1 MEFRQH
7 DQEDYINT
15 LKFLELE
22 MKMDEENCREML
34 NIEPSHLTKGKIT
47 EMAKLA
53 GRYKKESN
61 RLIKGIKELRKTTTE
76 PHKENPLER
85 KKTWFI
91 I

>member
-22 MKMDEENCREML
+22 MKIDEENCKEML

-47 EMAKLA
+47 EIGKLA

-61 RLIKGIKELRKTTTE
+61 RLIKGIKDLRKTTIE
-76 PHKENPLER
+76 PHKHNPLER
-85 KKTWFI
+85 KKTWLV
-91 I
+91 